1 MSHTTSTA
9 SMAPGQSDKP
19 FGILRSHR
27 SYRPTCACIVF
38 IGLLTGLTIPKA
50 VESVEPTDPAYV
62 EHIAQE
68 MAFNTV
74 QLTQKAEQRLGIK
87 TVAIE
92 RRTVNQTRLYGG
104 ELILPLNQ
112 LTAGA
117 ERLPT
122 KDQQSVFTILPLMTP
137 ADQIR
142 VAEAQ
147 VNADGQVQAA
157 QVQLQAAHVLLAR
170 TQRLLRDHAGS
181 QRAVDEAKVQFR
193 LAQGT
198 LAEAHARRQLLGPPL
213 LAMTIPDRF
222 WIRVPV
228 YVGVLTDINRQQSAR
243 MEPLG
248 NLNGQTGFAANPVSA
263 PPSSNPIAATV
274 DLFYEVA
281 NSNKEW
287 QLGQKV
293 QVFLPLMQTGESLVV
308 PWSAVIM
315 DIYGGTWVY
324 EQIAPHTFIRKRVQ
338 VSFIHGSE
346 AVLASGPTPGS
357 EIVVQGAAEL
367 FGTEVG
373 FSQ

>member
-1 MSHTTSTA
+1 
-9 SMAPGQSDKP
+9 MAPVQSNTP
-19 FGILRSHR
+19 FGIFRCHR
-27 SYRPTCACIVF
+27 SYLSRCACIVF
-38 IGLLTGLTIPKA
+38 ISLLTVLTIPKP
-50 VESVEPTDPAYV
+50 VESGEPFSQAQVD
-62 EHIAQE
+62 HLAQE
-68 MAFNTV
+68 TDFNTIR
-74 QLTQKAEQRLGIK
+74 LTPEAEARLGIT

-92 RRTVNQTRLYGG
+92 RRAVNQTRLYGG
-104 ELILPLNQ
+104 ELILPLNR
-112 LTAGA
+112 LAAGE
-117 ERLPT
+117 ERSSSND
-122 KDQQSVFTILPLMTP
+122 KQSVFTILPLMTP

-157 QVQLQAAHVLLAR
+157 KVQVQAAQLLLAR

-181 QRAVDEAKVQFR
+181 QRAVDEAKVQYR

-213 LAMTIPDRF
+213 LAIAVPDRF

-228 YVGVLTDINRQQSAR
+228 YVGVLNEINRQQSAR

-248 NLNGQTGFAANPVSA
+248 NLNGQTGFVANPVPA

-293 QVFLPLMQTGESLVV
+293 QILVPLQQTGESLVV
-308 PWSAVIM
+308 PWSAVIL

-324 EQIAPHTFIRKRVQ
+324 EQSAPHTFVRKRVQ

-357 EIVVQGAAEL
+357 AIVDQGAAEL

>member
-1 MSHTTSTA
+1 M
-9 SMAPGQSDKP
+9 
-19 FGILRSHR
+19 
-27 SYRPTCACIVF
+27 
-38 IGLLTGLTIPKA
+38 TIPRA
-50 VESVEPTDPAYV
+50 VESVEQSNPAQV

-74 QLTQKAEQRLGIK
+74 RLTQKAEERLGIK

-92 RRTVNQTRLYGG
+92 RRAVNQTRLYGG

-112 LTAGA
+112 LPASA
-117 ERLPT
+117 ERSSS
-122 KDQQSVFTILPLMTP
+122 KDNQSVFTILPLMTP

-157 QVQLQAAHVLLAR
+157 KVQVQAAQVLLAR
-170 TQRLLRDHAGS
+170 AQRLLRDHAGS

-213 LAMTIPDRF
+213 LAIAVPDRF

-228 YVGVLTDINRQQSAR
+228 YVGALNEINRQQSAR
-243 MEPLG
+243 MELLG
-248 NLNGQTGFAANPVSA
+248 NLNGQMGFVANPVSA

-293 QVFLPLMQTGESLVV
+293 QVLVPLQQTGESLVV

-324 EQIAPHTFIRKRVQ
+324 NRRAPHTFVRERVQ

-357 EIVVQGAAEL
+357 EIVIQGAAEL

-373 FSQ
+373 FSK

>member
-1 MSHTTSTA
+1 MNPPTSSA
-9 SMAPGQSDKP
+9 IMAPLQSNKP
-19 FGILRSHR
+19 LGLFTSYR
-27 SYRPTCACIVF
+27 SYPSKFAF
-38 IGLLTGLTIPKA
+38 IIFISLLISPTIPRA
-50 VESVEPTDPAYV
+50 VESVDPIGPAYV

-68 MAFNTV
+68 ITFNTV
-74 QLTQKAEQRLGIK
+74 RLTQKAEQRLGIK
-87 TVAIE
+87 TVTIE
-92 RRTVNQTRLYGG
+92 RRAVNQTRLYGG

-117 ERLPT
+117 ERFPT
-122 KDQQSVFTILPLMTP
+122 KDKQSVFTILPLMTP

-157 QVQLQAAHVLLAR
+157 QVQLQAAQVLLAR

-181 QRAVDEAKVQFR
+181 QRAVDEAKVQIR
-193 LAQGT
+193 LAQAT

-248 NLNGQTGFAANPVSA
+248 NLNGQTGFVANPVSA

-308 PWSAVIM
+308 PWSAVIV

-324 EQIAPHTFIRKRVQ
+324 EQSAPHTFVRKRVQ
-338 VSFIHGSE
+338 VSFIHGLE

-357 EIVVQGAAEL
+357 EIVVHGAAEL

>member
-1 MSHTTSTA
+1 MNYKRSTV
-9 SMAPGQSDKP
+9 SISPGQSGKP
-19 FGILRSHR
+19 FGIFGNHQLFQSKLV
-27 SYRPTCACIVF
+27 SIVCIGVMVSM
-38 IGLLTGLTIPKA
+38 TIPRT
-50 VESVEPTDPAYV
+50 VESAEQSDPAHV

-68 MAFNTV
+68 TAFNTIR
-74 QLTQKAEQRLGIK
+74 LTPKAEQRLGIT

-92 RRTVNQTRLYGG
+92 RRTVSQTRLYGG
-104 ELILPLNQ
+104 ELILPPNQ
-112 LTAGA
+112 LAA
-117 ERLPT
+117 SSEQSPS
-122 KDQQSVFTILPLMTP
+122 KDKQSVFTILPLMTP

-157 QVQLQAAHVLLAR
+157 QVQLQAAQVLLAR

-193 LAQGT
+193 LAQAT
-198 LAEAHARRQLLGPPL
+198 LREAHARRQLLGPPL
-213 LAMTIPDRF
+213 LAMTTPDRF

-228 YVGVLTDINRQQSAR
+228 YVGILKELNLQQPAQVG
-243 MEPLG
+243 PLG
-248 NLNGQTGFAANPVSA
+248 NMNEHSLFVANPVSG
-263 PPSSNPIAATV
+263 PPSSNPVAATI

-281 NSNKEW
+281 NPNKAW

-293 QVFLPLMQTGESLVV
+293 QIFLPLQQTGECLVV
-308 PWSAVIM
+308 LWSAVIV

-324 EQIAPHTFIRKRVQ
+324 NQRAPHTFVRERVQ
-338 VSFIHGSE
+338 VSFIHGAE
-346 AVLASGPTPGS
+346 AVLASGPPPGS

>member
-1 MSHTTSTA
+1 
-9 SMAPGQSDKP
+9 
-19 FGILRSHR
+19 
-27 SYRPTCACIVF
+27 
-38 IGLLTGLTIPKA
+38 
-50 VESVEPTDPAYV
+50 VESVEPIGPAYV

-74 QLTQKAEQRLGIK
+74 RLTQKAEQRLGIK

-122 KDQQSVFTILPLMTP
+122 KDKQSVFTILPLMTP

-157 QVQLQAAHVLLAR
+157 QVQLQAAQVLMAR

-193 LAQGT
+193 LAQAT

-213 LAMTIPDRF
+213 LPMTIPDRF

-248 NLNGQTGFAANPVSA
+248 HLTGQTGFVVNPVSA

-293 QVFLPLMQTGESLVV
+293 QVFLPLIQTGESLVV

-324 EQIAPHTFIRKRVQ
+324 EQSAPHTFVRKRVQ

-346 AVLASGPTPGS
+346 AVLASGPTPDS

-373 FSQ
+373 FSK